1 MKKFMLVLLLVSGFA
16 NAAETL
22 RLFPIYPN
30 TIGNVVGD
38 LGIDL
43 PNTDIAINTIQINVF
58 QPCGVLQFG
67 GFTVVG
73 GCGTYKPAAQLWK
86 KAKSL
91 ALNPYALPLAVMQY
105 PTTQATL
112 AYSTFN
118 GQPFVVGNLIRYSQQ
133 SCDSVLVDTTRYA
146 LTNEPC
152 IGGLQVWK
160 RISPL
165 Q

>member
-1 MKKFMLVLLLVSGFA
+1 MPGD
-16 NAAETL
+16 
-22 RLFPIYPN
+22 
-30 TIGNVVGD
+30 GDVGD
-38 LGIDL
+38 GL
-43 PNTDIAINTIQINVF
+43 
-58 QPCGVLQFG
+58 
-67 GFTVVG
+67 
-73 GCGTYKPAAQLWK
+73 AAQTV
-86 KAKSL
+86 
-91 ALNPYALPLAVMQY
+91 PLADMQY

-133 SCDSVLVDTTRYA
+133 SCDPMLVDTTKYA
-146 LTNEPC
+146 VTNEPC